1 MSGHKVSIRYAAS
14 LLDLA
19 VNNKNLDAVSGD
31 MVLVSDTLTGNPQLV
46 RIISSPVVRSNIKL
60 SIIEDIFKSR
70 ITSDSLN
77 FLKFIILKNRENLL
91 KNIVKRFLQLKD
103 EYLGIVNVE
112 VKAIVRFT
120 TVQENKL
127 ISNMESFL
135 HKKVKVKYI
144 IDNELIGGFI
154 ARVGDTVFDASLKH
168 QLDMLRKQFLSGSVS
183 LN

>member
-31 MVLVSDTLTGNPQLV
+31 MALVSDTLTDNSQLV
-46 RIISSPVVRSNIKL
+46 RIISSPVVRPNIKL

-70 ITSDSLN
+70 INSDSLK

-91 KNIVKRFLQLKD
+91 KNIVERFLQLKD

-112 VKAIVRFT
+112 VRAIVKFT
-120 TVQENKL
+120 TGQENKL
-127 ISNMESFL
+127 ISNLESFL
-135 HKKVKVKYI
+135 HKKIKVKYI

-154 ARVGDTVFDASLKH
+154 VRVGDTVFDASLKH
-168 QLDMLRKQFLSGSVS
+168 QLDMLRKQFLSGGIS